1 MKARFTLTML
11 LSFFLLSLSIHGAG
25 KRDAL
30 WKEVEDASNKGL
42 PKTAIEKLGP
52 IIDAAVKEQAWPEAI
67 KAVARRIAF
76 EGQIEGNK
84 AEEKITRLEAEIAKA
99 PKEMVPVMDA
109 ILANWYWHYFQN
121 NRHRFL
127 QRTAGAIPGLE
138 GGDDAPKPAAAD
150 AAAPKDITTWDLP
163 RLFAEIDRQFT
174 KALSAEAELKKIP
187 VASYDDLLQKGGVP
201 DSYRPTLFD
210 FVAHEAL
217 TFYISGEQA
226 ASKAE
231 DEFEIGADGSIF
243 ATMEEF
249 LKWEPRD
256 GAPQGGAQASPP
268 ATKPNGEAAL
278 QKGAARGANVA
289 GETPALHDAALLRA
303 IRLFQNLLRFHA
315 DDADKSALLHADLQR
330 LSFGN
335 NKAFGEEKGAR
346 YKAALKRF
354 IDQWADHEISAW
366 ARFEWAQV
374 LHSENE
380 LLEAHKIAKQGEQ
393 THPNSIGGKLCFN
406 LVRQIEAKSSRVET
420 ERVWNA
426 PLPTIDVHYRNLT
439 EVHFRVVKQDWVD
452 RMKRSQG
459 QPEWLNQN
467 ERKALLQAKPDRE
480 WSAKLPATDDF
491 RERIEEIPTPQ
502 DLKPGYYSLIT
513 SHDKGFGP
521 GNNLVSF
528 TDFWVSDLAMV
539 MRWQWGDG
547 KIEGFVLDARSGD
560 PIEGADIQFW
570 VRGNNNKFS
579 EGAKTKTDGNGRF
592 SGQTPQGR
600 GQLVHVTFKDQQLA
614 SANEQSNHRQNRE
627 PDVQGQTIFFTDR
640 SLYRPGQTIQYKG
653 ICIHADRDHDNYRT
667 LGGQALT
674 VIFTDANGKEIA
686 RQKHKA
692 NDYGSFSG
700 SFTAPRDRLAGQM
713 MIRVENGPEGGTNFN
728 VEEYKRPKFQVTL
741 DAPKDAAK
749 LNAKV
754 TVAGK
759 ATSYTGAAIG
769 DGKVRYRVVRE
780 VRFPIWWASCYW
792 WRPMPAQASQE
803 IAHGTAVTQAD
814 GGFTVDF
821 DAKPDPAVLEKDEP
835 IFHFTVHADVTDTT
849 GETRSGQRSV
859 NVGYTALQASL
870 EADEW
875 QTADKQV
882 EVKISTQTLD
892 GEGKLAEGSLKI
904 YTLKQPDKVVRASLS
919 GRPMPMPRRGKIA
932 PGGVGIPKPDPS
944 NPNSWE
950 LGEIAAERGFTTDA
964 AGKVTLSFK
973 LGAGPYRAMLE
984 TQDRFGKKV
993 TAQLQLQVLKLD
1005 NKSLAVKI
1013 PNLVAAP
1020 KWSLEPGAEFMALW
1034 GTGYD
1039 QGRAFIEIEHRGKM
1053 LQSFW
1058 TELGLAQ
1065 QQVKQKITEAMR
1077 GGFTLHVTMVRENRA
1092 YLTSRHVDVP
1102 WSNKHLTVKWEHFV
1116 SKLEPAQKETW
1127 TAVITGPD
1135 AKKAVAEMVAAL
1147 YDQSLDAYLV
1157 HQWQAAFDVFRQD
1170 NSALQV
1176 QFENSLKQLQHLQGG
1191 WPMAQKSVDMSYR
1204 RFPDAI
1210 SVNIWNQYR
1219 YFGRNRA
1226 MTMSG
1231 AAMPESL
1238 MAMDDAAPAAR
1249 TMMRKAPGEAGEQD
1263 KAANGLALA
1272 EAPSIAMGA
1281 PPPPP
1286 PAPDLGKVSAR
1297 KNLNE
1302 TAFFFPHLLA
1312 RDDGSVAMEFTM
1324 PEALTTWKFMGF
1336 AHDRDLRA
1344 GFIEDKVI
1352 TSKEIMVQPN
1362 PPRFLREGDMLEFT
1376 VKVSNQSATRQ
1387 AGSVRLAL
1395 ADARTGKPVDAQFE
1409 NTKTDLTFDLPANE
1423 SRSFSWKLKV
1433 PDGADP
1439 LSYKAVGSTGR
1450 LSDGEEGLLPV
1461 LSRRTLVTESMP
1473 LPVRGPQTKTFDF
1486 TKLIESG
1493 KSDTLKSQSL
1503 TVQMVSN
1510 PSWYAVMALPYL
1522 MEFPHECTEQTF
1534 NRLYANALARHIA
1547 GSDPKIRHVFDQWKG
1562 TPALDSPLEKNQDI
1576 KSVILEETPWVRQA
1590 QAESQARRNV
1600 GILFDD
1606 NRLNDETARL
1616 LRKLGDQQLG
1626 DGMWPWFPGGRG
1638 NEYITLYITTGFGR
1652 LRHLAVKIDTTPA
1665 IKALG
1670 SLDNWIEKTYRDIL
1684 KHGHKDENHLS
1695 ATIAFYLY
1703 GRSFFLGEKPVAP
1716 QHKEAVDYF
1725 LGQARKYWLK
1735 LDRQSQGH
1743 LAIALKRFGD
1753 KPSAEGIVRSIKE
1766 HSVENEEMGMFWR
1779 DTEQSWWWYRAPIET
1794 QALMVEAFDEV
1805 MNDAKS
1811 VEDCKVWLLKQ
1822 KQTQDW
1828 KTTKAT
1834 ADAIYALLLRGD
1846 NVLASDELV
1855 QLTLG
1860 GETIKP
1866 EKVEAGT
1873 GFYEQK
1879 FVRGEIKPEQGHIT
1893 LKKVDKGVAWGSVHW
1908 QYLEDMSKV
1917 TAYEGTPLKLTKTLF
1932 TRQLTK
1938 KGPVL
1943 EAVKGPVKVGDEL
1956 VVRIVLRTDRDMEY
1970 IHLKD
1975 YRGSGTEPV
1984 NVLSQYRFQDG
1995 LAYYE
2000 TTRDTASHFF
2010 IDYLPKGNYVFEYT
2024 TRVVHKGRYQ
2034 TGFAGIQCMY
2044 APEFN
2049 SHSESIWVE
2058 AE

>member
-1 MKARFTLTML
+1 MKAIRTLPML
-11 LSFFLLSLSIHGAG
+11 LSFFLLSFSLHGAG
-25 KRDAL
+25 KRDAF
-30 WKEVEDASNKGL
+30 WKEVQDAENKGL

-52 IIDAAVKEQAWPEAI
+52 IIDAAVTDKAWPEAI

-84 AEEKITRLEAEIAKA
+84 AEEKITRMEAEIAKA

-109 ILANWYWHYFQN
+109 ILADWYWHYFQQ
-121 NRHRFL
+121 NRYRFL
-127 QRTAGAIPGLE
+127 RRTATAEAPG
-138 GGDDAPKPAAAD
+138 
-150 AAAPKDITTWDLP
+150 KDITTWDLP
-163 RLFAEIDRQFT
+163 RLFAEIDKQFT
-174 KALSAEAELKKIP
+174 KALAAADELKKIP
-187 VASYDDLLQKGGVP
+187 VAQYDDLLLKGTVP

-210 FVAHEAL
+210 FIAHEAL
-217 TFYISGEQA
+217 TFYSSGEQA

-231 DEFEIGADGSIF
+231 DAFELTAESPIF
-243 ATMEEF
+243 APADEF
-249 LKWEPRD
+249 VKWEP
-256 GAPQGGAQASPP
+256 A
-268 ATKPNGEAAL
+268 ATDTDSITLKAV
-278 QKGAARGANVA
+278 K
-289 GETPALHDAALLRA
+289 
-303 IRLFQNLLRFHA
+303 LFQNLMRFHA
-315 DDADKSALLHADLQR
+315 NDADKSALLHTDLSR
-330 LSFGN
+330 LILGN
-335 NKAFGEEKGAR
+335 NRAFGEEKPAR
-346 YKAALKRF
+346 YKAALKHF
-354 IDQWADHEISAW
+354 VDQWADHEISAW
-366 ARFEWAQV
+366 ARYEWAHV
-374 LHSENE
+374 LHNENE
-380 LLEAHKIAKQGEQ
+380 LFEAHKIAKQGEQ
-393 THPNSIGGKLCFN
+393 TYPNSIGGKMCFN
-406 LVRQIEAKSSRVET
+406 LVRQIEAKSSRIDT

-426 PLPTIDVHYRNLT
+426 PLPMIDVHYRNVT
-439 EVHFRVVKQDWVD
+439 DIHFRIVRQDWSE
-452 RMKRSQG
+452 RMKRG
-459 QPEWLNQN
+459 RYRPEWMDQPE
-467 ERKALLQAKPDRE
+467 RKTLLETKPDME
-480 WSAKLPATDDF
+480 WSAKLPATEDF
-491 RERIEEIPTPQ
+491 RERTEQLPAPK
-502 DLKPGYYSLIT
+502 DLKPGFYFLIA
-513 SHDKGFGP
+513 SHDKGFTDR
-521 GNNLVSF
+521 NNVVSF
-528 TDFWVSDLAMV
+528 ADVWVSDLALV
-539 MRWQWGDG
+539 MRWRYGDG
-547 KIEGFVLDARSGD
+547 KLGGFVLDARSGD
-560 PIEGADIQFW
+560 PIPGATVQFW
-570 VRGNNNKFS
+570 PRNNQGRYSAGEKTTTDAN
-579 EGAKTKTDGNGRF
+579 GAF
-592 SGQTPQGR
+592 SGQPAVNFGS
-600 GQLVHVTFKDQQLA
+600 LVHVAFKDQEL
-614 SANEQSNHRQNRE
+614 STTNDYSNHRNAPQ
-627 PDVQGQTIFFTDR
+627 PDVLKQTIFFTDR

-653 ICIHADRDHDNYRT
+653 ICIRADHDRDDYKT
-667 LGGQALT
+667 LGGQSLT
-674 VIFTDANGKEIA
+674 VIFQDVNGKEIA
-686 RQKHKA
+686 RQQHKA

-700 SFTAPRDRLAGQM
+700 SFTAPRDRLAGSM
-713 MIRVENGPEGGTNFN
+713 MIRTEGEPRGGAGFN
-728 VEEYKRPKFQVTL
+728 VEEYKRPKFQVAL
-741 DAPKDAAK
+741 DAPKTAAK

-754 TVAGK
+754 EVNGK

-769 DGKVRYRVVRE
+769 GGKVRYRVVRE
-780 VRFPIWWASCYW
+780 VRFPIWWGECFW
-792 WRPMPAQASQE
+792 WRPMPMRPSQE
-803 IAHGTAVTQAD
+803 IAHGTALTKDD
-814 GGFTVDF
+814 GGFVIEF
-821 DAKPDPAVLEKDEP
+821 LARPDASVLEKDEP
-835 IFHFTVHADVTDTT
+835 TFQYTVYADVTDTT
-849 GETRSGQRSV
+849 GETRSAQRSV
-859 NVGYTALQASL
+859 NVGYTALKASL
-870 EADEW
+870 AADEW
-875 QTADKQV
+875 LTDDKPV
-882 EVKISTQTLD
+882 EIRIATESLD
-892 GEGKLAEGSLKI
+892 GEGRGAKGVVKI
-904 YTLKQPDKVVRASLS
+904 YHLQQPEKVVRPSLS
-919 GRPMPMPRRGKIA
+919 GPRPMPYRRKTVA
-932 PGGVGIPKPDPS
+932 GGDDKPKPDPG

-950 LGEIAAERGFTTDA
+950 LGKLAAERDFATDG
-964 AGKVTLSFK
+964 AGKGKTSVK

-984 TQDRFGKKV
+984 TKDAFGKKV
-993 TAQLQLQVLKLD
+993 TAQLQLTVLKLD

-1020 KWSLEPGAEFMALW
+1020 KWTLEPGAEFMALW

-1039 QGRAFIEIEHRGKM
+1039 AGRAYIEIEHRGKM

-1065 QQVKQKITEAMR
+1065 QQVKQKVTEAMR

-1092 YLTSRHVDVP
+1092 YLTSRRVEVP
-1102 WSNKHLTVKWEHFV
+1102 WSNKNLTVKWEHFV
-1116 SKLEPAQKETW
+1116 SKLEPAAKETW

-1147 YDQSLDAYLV
+1147 YDQSLDAYLP
-1157 HQWQAAFDVFRQD
+1157 HHWQQAFAVFRQD
-1170 NSALQV
+1170 HSRLQH
-1176 QFENSLKQLQHLQGG
+1176 QFENSLKQFQHLQGQ
-1191 WPMAQKSVDMSYR
+1191 WPMAQQPVSLTYR
-1204 RFPDAI
+1204 RYPDAI
-1210 SVNIWNQYR
+1210 SANIWNVYW
-1219 YFGRNRA
+1219 GMRNRGFGAPGRA
-1226 MTMSG
+1226 MLASG
-1231 AAMPESL
+1231 AP
-1238 MAMDDAAPAAR
+1238 MAADAAPAEMQMERAKGEG
-1249 TMMRKAPGEAGEQD
+1249 MNALRKASLQESD
-1263 KAANGLALA
+1263 KAGADEQAGGA
-1272 EAPSIAMGA
+1272 A

-1286 PAPDLGKVSAR
+1286 PGPDLSKVSAR

-1324 PEALTTWKFMGF
+1324 PEALTTWRFMGF
-1336 AHDRDLRA
+1336 AHDRDLRG

-1376 VKVSNQSATRQ
+1376 VKVSNQSSTRQ

-1395 ADARTGKPVDAQFE
+1395 ADARTQKSVDEQFS
-1409 NTKTDLTFDLPANE
+1409 NTTADQHFELAAGS
-1423 SRSFSWKLKV
+1423 SRSFAWKLKV

-1461 LSRRTLVTESMP
+1461 LSRRTLVTESLP
-1473 LPVRGPQTKTFDF
+1473 LPVRGAQTKKFEF

-1534 NRLYANALARHIA
+1534 NRLYANSLARHIA
-1547 GSDPKIRHVFDQWKG
+1547 ASDPKIRHVFDQWKG

-1590 QAESQARRNV
+1590 QAESQARKNV

-1616 LRKLGDQQLG
+1616 LRKLGEQQLG

-1652 LRHLAVKIDTTPA
+1652 LRHLGVKIDTTPA
-1665 IKALG
+1665 VKALG
-1670 SLDNWIEKTYRDIL
+1670 SLDNWIEKIYRDIL
-1684 KHGHKDENHLS
+1684 KHAKKEDNHLT

-1703 GRSFFLGEKPVAP
+1703 GRSFFLTEKPIAP

-1743 LAIALKRFGD
+1743 LAIALTRFGD
-1753 KPSAEGIVRSIKE
+1753 KPAAQGIVKSIKE
-1766 HSVENEEMGMFWR
+1766 FSVENEEMGMFWR

-1805 MNDAKS
+1805 MNDAKA

-1860 GETIKP
+1860 GEVIKP

-1932 TRQLTK
+1932 TKQNTK

-1943 EAVKGPVKVGDEL
+1943 EPLKGPVKVGDEL

-2010 IDYLPKGNYVFEYT
+2010 IDYLPKGNYVFEYS
-2024 TRVVHKGRYQ
+2024 TRIVHKGRYQ

-2049 SHSESIWVE
+2049 SHSESIWVV